1 VSDLSMLAAGFTT
14 TLRAAGIPVSPERGS
29 RFAQAVVLVSP
40 ATTNDL
46 YWTARVTLTSD
57 RSQLEVFDRV
67 FRAVFASV
75 GDVTDNRGD
84 TNAPPPVIA
93 RGAPRQAPPTDKPPL
108 NSESSEGSPSGATGD
123 AADDDDDDTDDFDAQ
138 PQLAMSS
145 NLARSNNRDF
155 ASCTA
160 EELERIRALIAKL
173 RLSAPLRESRRTR
186 SHRRGNTI
194 DMRATLRAAQR
205 TGGDPYRL
213 ARRSASTRPRRV
225 VLLAD
230 VSGSMEPYARA
241 YLTFLHGAVR
251 ALRAEAF
258 VFATSLTRLTRPLR
272 LVDPDVALTMAMY
285 ATPDWSGGTRLGEAL
300 SSFNNGWGRRGLARG
315 AVVVIVSDGW
325 GADDPEIVSREMERL
340 HRLVY
345 RVVWVNPRL
354 QNPQFQP
361 LVGAMAA
368 ALPFVDSFISGHSLA
383 AMQQVAD
390 AIALASRSR
399 TGRLRKRST
408 A

>member
-1 VSDLSMLAAGFTT
+1 MTDLATLAAGFTA
-14 TLRAAGIPVSPERGS
+14 TLRAAGVPVSPERGS
-29 RFAQAVVLVSP
+29 RFAAAVVLVQP
-40 ATTNDL
+40 TATSEL

-57 RSQLEVFDRV
+57 RSQLDAFDRV

-93 RGAPRQAPPTDKPPL
+93 RGAPRDAPPTDKPPL
-108 NSESSEGSPSGATGD
+108 NSESSEGSPSGTASSEDD
-123 AADDDDDDTDDFDAQ
+123 ADEDSDSDSDHDAQ

-145 NLARSNNRDF
+145 AVVRSGERDF
-155 ASCTA
+155 ASCTP
-160 EELERIRALIAKL
+160 EELERIRVLISKL
-173 RLSAPLRESRRTR
+173 KLAAPMRESRRTR
-186 SHRRGNTI
+186 SHRRGATI
-194 DMRATLRAAQR
+194 DMRATLRGAQR

-213 ARRSASTRPRRV
+213 ARRRASTRPRRV

-258 VFATSLTRLTRPLR
+258 VFATSLTRLTRQLR
-272 LVDPDVALTMAMY
+272 TVDPDVALTASMH
-285 ATPDWSGGTRLGEAL
+285 ATSDWSGGTRLGAAL
-300 SSFNNGWGRRGLARG
+300 ASFNNGWGRRGLARG

-325 GADDPEIVSREMERL
+325 GADDPAIVGREMERL
-340 HRLVY
+340 HRLAY

-368 ALPFVDSFISGHSLA
+368 ALPFVDSFVSGHSLV
-383 AMQQVAD
+383 AMQRVAD
-390 AIALASRSR
+390 AIAVVSR
-399 TGRLRKRST
+399 
-408 A
+408 

>member
-1 VSDLSMLAAGFTT
+1 MSDLATLSAGFTT
-14 TLRAAGIPVSPERGS
+14 TLRAAGVPVSPERGS
-29 RFAQAVVLVSP
+29 RFAQAVVVVRP
-40 ATTNDL
+40 TTTTEL

-57 RSQLEVFDRV
+57 RSQLDAFDRV
-67 FRAVFASV
+67 FRAVFSSA

-84 TNAPPPVIA
+84 ANAPPPVIA
-93 RGAPRQAPPTDKPPL
+93 RGAPREAPPTDKPPL
-108 NSESSEGSPSGATGD
+108 NSESSEGSPSGVTSDSGD
-123 AADDDDDDTDDFDAQ
+123 PDSDSDDSDSDTQ

-145 NLARSNNRDF
+145 AVVRTGERDF
-155 ASCTA
+155 ASCTP
-160 EELERIRALIAKL
+160 EELERIRVLISKL

-186 SHRRGNTI
+186 SHRRGSTI
-194 DMRATLRAAQR
+194 DMRATLRGAQR

-213 ARRSASTRPRRV
+213 ARRRPSKRPRRV

-258 VFATSLTRLTRPLR
+258 VFATSLTRLTRQLR
-272 LVDPDVALTMAMY
+272 SVDPDVALTASMH
-285 ATPDWSGGTRLGEAL
+285 ATPDWSGGTRLGAAL
-300 SSFNNGWGRRGLARG
+300 ASFNDGWGRRGLARG

-325 GADDPEIVSREMERL
+325 GADDPAVVGREMERL
-340 HRLVY
+340 HRLAY

-354 QNPQFQP
+354 QNPAFQP

-368 ALPFVDSFISGHSLA
+368 ALPFVDSFVSGHSLV
-383 AMQQVAD
+383 AMQRVAD
-390 AIALASRSR
+390 AISMVDR
-399 TGRLRKRST
+399 
-408 A
+408 